1 MKNDT
6 TIKPITI
13 PEVNFALLPGINE
26 ELVSKGIYLRGK
38 VIAESIWGTGNVHIK
53 CGFPPRIVE
62 AKVQWLTESCA
73 WSSDFTTAFSIRNY
87 DNAWVFATDESSSLV
102 SLSTITWDV
111 TKRYY
116 DGFNINISA
125 FSWATKTIYFT
136 CFQ

>member
-13 PEVNFALLPGINE
+13 PQVNFTPLPWISE
-26 ELVSKGIYLRGK
+26 ELTSKGIYLRGK
-38 VIAESIWGTGNVHIK
+38 VISQAVSANGNYHVK

-62 AKVQWLTESCA
+62 AQTRELTESCN

-87 DNAWVFATDESSSLV
+87 DNAWVFGTTASSSLV
-102 SLSTITWDV
+102 YLSTITWDV
-111 TKRYY
+111 NKRYY
-116 DGFNINISA
+116 DGFNINISS
-125 FSWATKTIYFT
+125 FSWGTKTIYFK

>member
-13 PEVNFALLPGINE
+13 PQVNFTPLPWINE

-38 VIAESIWGTGNVHIK
+38 VIEQEISGTGDVHIK
-53 CGFPPRIVE
+53 CWFPPRIVQ
-62 AKVQWLTESCA
+62 ASVRDVAQSSS

-87 DNAWVFATDESSSLV
+87 DNAWVFGTAESSSLV
-102 SLSTITWDV
+102 SLSTITCDV

-116 DGFNINISA
+116 DGFNINIST
-125 FSWATKTIYFT
+125 FSWGSKTIYFT

>member
-13 PEVNFALLPGINE
+13 PQVNFTPLPWINE

-38 VIAESIWGTGNVHIK
+38 VITQEVNGTGDYHVK
-53 CGFPPRIVE
+53 CGFPPRILE
-62 AKVQWLTESCA
+62 AQSRELTESCNG
-73 WSSDFTTAFSIRNY
+73 SSDFTTAFSIRNY
-87 DNAWVFATDESSSLV
+87 DNAWVFWTTASSSLV

-111 TKRYY
+111 NKRYY

-125 FSWATKTIYFT
+125 FSWGTKTIYFT